1 MPAYLIADIEIHDP
15 ERYEEYVAHV
25 PALIAKHGGKYRVR
39 GGDFV
44 VLEGDWSP
52 SRLIVL
58 EFPDRQAALAFYED
72 PAYAPYKSLRHSA
85 AGGSVI
91 LADGYGCL

>member
-1 MPAYLIADIEIHDP
+1 MPAYLIADIEVRDP
-15 ERYEEYVAHV
+15 ERYREYVAHV

-39 GGDFV
+39 GGESL
-44 VLEGDWSP
+44 VLEGRWSP
-52 SRLIVL
+52 SRFIVL

-85 AGGSVI
+85 AEASVI
-91 LADGYGCL
+91 LVDGCE